1 MHEASLVRTLLHRVT
16 DLLAEHHGGYV
27 ETIIVELGPLS
38 GVEPLLVQSAF
49 DQLVSQS
56 PLAGAQLTIN
66 EIPLEAKCGQCQAG
80 FEVESF
86 RFLCPMCGATNVQV
100 VRGDEFRLLSI
111 TIQQSLTDKAN
122 V

>member
-1 MHEASLVRTLLHRVT
+1 MHEASLVRTLLRKVT
-16 DLLAEHHGGYV
+16 DLLAEHQGDSV

-56 PLAGAQLTIN
+56 PLAGAQLMIN
-66 EIPLEAKCGQCQAG
+66 EIPLEAKCRECQAL

-86 RFLCPMCGATNVQV
+86 RFLCPTCGATNVQV